1 MLSDWKKLTIYVDE
15 FSLKLVVSHVI
26 IMGILKSL
34 SLKEL
39 ISYVRRI
46 YKNSLVVLKI
56 TEIPLLYTNFRCCVL
71 TEKCNE

>member
-1 MLSDWKKLTIYVDE
+1 MLMIYVDE

-26 IMGILKSL
+26 IMRILKSL

-56 TEIPLLYTNFRCCVL
+56 TKIPLLYTNFRCCVL
-71 TEKCNE
+71 TETCNE